1 METNHIK
8 NPYLRSFPPSP
19 GGIPP
24 RKQQRTTITEK
35 EEAVLLPSYA
45 DPSKIRKYQSIAT
58 IFGERP
64 AYVMQKK
71 RRYEQTVWMRDSV
84 VLDVIGTSRTYY
96 PKARWARGPNFCTC
110 PCEPKCYQSYRDF
123 KTFSDEAWSS
133 DDDDFSESYYNN
145 KSELMCV
152 RHERTGKILKKGET
166 IVPGVGVVMLE
177 QNFDTAARTGRIFP
191 TTDTI
196 LETSFHPD
204 GHLVDPYGIVP
215 LNKKRV
221 LSDSFLTPTKLHRY
235 LSGHPTTYLP
245 KQEARHTQTVP
256 TVLFRDARPNAQVY
270 EPVEGTK
277 IKVENVED
285 DCYVPSTGSQTLL
298 SHTSQP
304 EDDDSSTIVP
314 TNEERDPSETA
325 ASAIKAFLSDEEE
338 DSSEYLQKDDYMKCN
353 RCHCAPCIWVQKGH
367 MVQKKHNEAVR
378 RALLELKVTT
388 LPNWHLRRLY
398 FAEMTIQM
406 WGPLGWERKTIIPDC
421 VVDCVRGL
429 FPEPKGIFNYPK
441 WS

>member
-1 METNHIK
+1 
-8 NPYLRSFPPSP
+8 
-19 GGIPP
+19 
-24 RKQQRTTITEK
+24 
-35 EEAVLLPSYA
+35 
-45 DPSKIRKYQSIAT
+45 
-58 IFGERP
+58 
-64 AYVMQKK
+64 MQKK

-110 PCEPKCYQSYRDF
+110 PCQPKCYESYRDF
-123 KTFSDEAWSS
+123 KTFWDEAWSL
-133 DDDDFSESYYNN
+133 DDDDFSETYYNN

-177 QNFDTAARTGRIFP
+177 QNLDTAARTGRIFP
-191 TTDTI
+191 TTDKV

-204 GHLVDPYGIVP
+204 RNLVDPYGIV
-215 LNKKRV
+215 LSKKRV
-221 LSDSFLTPTKLHRY
+221 SSEIFLTPTKLHRY
-235 LSGHPTTYLP
+235 LSGQPTPYLP
-245 KQEARHTQTVP
+245 KVDERRKETVP
-256 TVLFRDARPNAQVY
+256 TVLFGNSSTGAPVY

-277 IKVENVED
+277 IKIENLDVES
-285 DCYVPSTGSQTLL
+285 YVISTGSQTLL

-304 EDDDSSTIVP
+304 EDDDTSTIVP

-325 ASAIKAFLSDEEE
+325 TSAIKAFLSDSEE
-338 DSSEYLQKDDYMKCN
+338 DQSEYLEKEHIIKCH

-367 MVQKKHNEAVR
+367 MVQKKHNQAVR